1 MTTPAEIIKNSAVTR
16 LDREAVVHR
25 SGHQNVHARRYLL
38 PCRSGAAVEVV
49 IIVKGNLQLWCEALP
64 LDRLKGATLGGTFR
78 SGSETYATT
87 NAKGNLLYG
96 RHAGLKTMDRLH
108 RGDAW
113 HFKPQTVGDLNAILD
128 ALAA

>member
-1 MTTPAEIIKNSAVTR
+1 MTTPAEIIKSHAVVR
-16 LDREAVVHR
+16 LDREASVHH

-38 PCRSGAAVEVV
+38 PRRSGAAVEVM

-64 LDRLKGATLGGTFR
+64 LDRLKGASLGGTPR
-78 SGSETYATT
+78 PGSETYATT
-87 NAKGNLLYG
+87 NAKRNMLYG
-96 RHAGLKTMDRLH
+96 RHAALKTMDRLH

-113 HFKPQTVGDLNAILD
+113 HFTPKTVGDLNAILD

>member
-1 MTTPAEIIKNSAVTR
+1 MTTSAEIIKNHAVAR
-16 LDREAVVHR
+16 LDREASVHP
-25 SGHQNVHARRYLL
+25 SGHQNVHARRYML
-38 PCRSGAAVEVV
+38 PRRSGAAVEVG

-64 LDRLKGATLGGTFR
+64 LDRLNGASLGGTFR
-78 SGSETYATT
+78 PGSETYATM
-87 NAKGNLLYG
+87 NDAGRLLYG
-96 RHAGLKTMDRLH
+96 RHSALKTMDRLH